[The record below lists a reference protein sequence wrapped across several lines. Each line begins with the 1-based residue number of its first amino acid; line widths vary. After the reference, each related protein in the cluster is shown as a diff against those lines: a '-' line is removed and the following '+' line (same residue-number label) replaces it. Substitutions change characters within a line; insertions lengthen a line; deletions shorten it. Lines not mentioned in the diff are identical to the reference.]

1 MIADDT
7 HLQIGSLLFEG
18 LDQIDLTGPF
28 EVLSRIP
35 NATYRI
41 YGTTD
46 ATVRDVR
53 GLRMTPDAIYT
64 DAPQLDVLHVP
75 GGFGQEALME
85 DEPVLSWLGHQA
97 GNAKC
102 VFSVCTGALICG
114 AAGLLKGRR
123 ATTHW
128 ASCTRLAERH
138 PLVRLEPDAIYVR
151 DGSIWTSAGVTA
163 GMDLALA
170 MVEEDHGREIALV
183 SNDFT
188 VLGASSSVI
197 NMKKIKHVKQ
207 VANKRG
213 LPLVLLGES
222 SGARMPDRMG
232 AAGRV
237 LRWRGLSAAAVLHPD
252 RRACGEQAGSRQGS
266 AEPCRAVLV
275 LSEVAAA
282 AAVSVQRL
290 ATHVGGPGQ
299 PAPTAGAGA
308 ALRAV
313 LAVAQLRRVFA
324 DQRQAAVL
332 PVAGIRWYRPADGR
346 RNCSIA

>member
-7 HLQIGSLLFEG
+7 HLQIGSLLFDE

-85 DEPVLSWLGHQA
+85 DEPVLSWLRHQA

-128 ASCTRLAERH
+128 ASMHLLPYFGAEPVDQR
-138 PLVRLEPDAIYVR
+138 VVR
-151 DGSIWTSAGVTA
+151 DGHFVFAAGVTA
-163 GMDLALA
+163 GIDGAL
-170 MVEEDHGREIALV
+170 R
-183 SNDFT
+183 
-188 VLGASSSVI
+188 
-197 NMKKIKHVKQ
+197 
-207 VANKRG
+207 
-213 LPLVLLGES
+213 
-222 SGARMPDRMG
+222 
-232 AAGRV
+232 
-237 LRWRGLSAAAVLHPD
+237 
-252 RRACGEQAGSRQGS
+252 
-266 AEPCRAVLV
+266 
-275 LSEVAAA
+275 VAAM
-282 AAVSVQRL
+282 
-290 ATHVGGPGQ
+290 
-299 PAPTAGAGA
+299 
-308 ALRAV
+308 LRGD
-313 LAVAQLRRVFA
+313 AVAQGIQLYMAYAPEPPFNAGTPETAPHAVLTRARHGVEAITRQREQTARRVA
-324 DQRQAAVL
+324 QRLGIAA
-332 PVAGIRWYRPADGR
+332 PA
-346 RNCSIA
+346 A